1 MIKGGGKLKPD
12 GEYGEEIEEIGVE
25 WKKNKVVGDNAIL
38 AEKRRRT
45 G

>member
-25 WKKNKVVGDNAIL
+25 WKKIKL
-38 AEKRRRT
+38 
-45 G
+45 